1 MAIGLLRRLAAEA
14 PIPVFGAIGVGG
26 ESLISGLACE
36 PGISLARSVRHAAIL
51 LIAGEVPV
59 EDRNALCRLHDQM
72 PHPRATVW
80 WDGTPFKG
88 FSNAVQVSA
97 RDQLALRLRSLFA
110 DLLSGACPS
119 EPDLLPNEPPC
130 PWRGRGEN
138 GQGGDGMMG
147 GTPYGRPM
155 AMTMADVR
163 DGLEL
168 DAFTMI
174 VGPFLPMLPPGLQ
187 LELTLQGDLVQSAK
201 VLRPP
206 YYEDTTHGCDQQ
218 RAVGLRRA
226 ARLLE
231 LLELAAMA
239 RRCRRIADT
248 RQWEMLPSLRRMVAL
263 SGALAAIPRGL
274 GTYLGSDVRE
284 RMMRALEAVSGVGR
298 PNESD
303 TADGCRLVDLLAGL
317 EWGEAMLVISS
328 FDDATLLR
336 IAPVRAEEPQAHEGY
351 H

>member
-1 MAIGLLRRLAAEA
+1 
-14 PIPVFGAIGVGG
+14 
-26 ESLISGLACE
+26 
-36 PGISLARSVRHAAIL
+36 
-51 LIAGEVPV
+51 
-59 EDRNALCRLHDQM
+59 
-72 PHPRATVW
+72 
-80 WDGTPFKG
+80 
-88 FSNAVQVSA
+88 
-97 RDQLALRLRSLFA
+97 
-110 DLLSGACPS
+110 
-119 EPDLLPNEPPC
+119 
-130 PWRGRGEN
+130 
-138 GQGGDGMMG
+138 MMG